1 MRKIIFTFAT
11 VLMALM
17 TATSTQ
23 AANQA
28 YAVYTQSSKT
38 LTFKY
43 GTKPSGAYSL
53 NEESETPGWI
63 EAGKEI
69 VKVVFDASFA
79 NARPTNTCEW
89 FNECQKL
96 EEIIGIENLNTSEV
110 KNMCFMFGECI
121 ALKSL
126 DLSSFDTR
134 NVENMVY
141 MFYNTGLTQLD
152 LTSFN
157 TSNVTDMSSMF
168 ADCSNLQT
176 ILVGKGWN
184 LDNVTESV
192 DMFAGCKSLE
202 GCEGTQWDASYT
214 DKTYARG
221 DCGDDEPG
229 YLWLMEAY
237 AYLSQGGEE
246 FHVTEEELE
255 MLPQNSLVFRY
266 DPHKKGMVNDGI
278 TVFDV
283 LDADEPSWSGYAQK
297 NEIQCVAFDYYFSNY
312 RPTTTRCWFIDF
324 TSVSEIIGI
333 ENLNT
338 SEVRDMSSM
347 FESCNHLTNL
357 ELSRFDTRNVQNMR
371 FMFFNTS
378 IKALDLSSFN
388 TSNVTNMES
397 MFCNCSSL
405 ETIDLSSFNTSN
417 VTNMDNMFLWCSAL
431 KSIYVGS
438 DWNTDEV
445 TSSNNMFLYSS
456 SLVGGMGTVYAES
469 NPTDKTYARI
479 DGGTAAP
486 GYLSDAIAYVVFD
499 ENEFVF
505 YYDCKKEIR
514 NLDNEDIVIFDIQA
528 DEEYGRP
535 SWYDFERKQ
544 FVEVLIFDSSFA
556 KYRPTTTRSW
566 FEDFTGLVEISGI
579 ENLNTSEV
587 TDMVSMFWNCQR
599 LKTLDL
605 SSFNTSK
612 VESMHSMFNS
622 CYQLAS
628 LDLSNFDTRN
638 VESMSYMFYG
648 LYTLEELD
656 LSSFNTSKVTKMYCM
671 FSGNGELTTICVG
684 GGWNTKNV
692 TSSDSEYMFQ
702 GCRSLVGGMDTAWAE
717 DNPTDK
723 TYAHIDGGEENPGY
737 FKGPASGI
745 VTSIEAVAD
754 PDKESSAPLYNLQGQ
769 RVSQPVKGQIY
780 IQGGKKIKM

>member
-1 MRKIIFTFAT
+1 MRNIIFTFAT

-17 TATSTQ
+17 TATCTQ

-89 FNECQKL
+89 FNECQRL

-202 GCEGTQWDASYT
+202 GCEGTQWDSSYT

-237 AYLSQGGEE
+237 AYLSPGGEE

-312 RPTTTRCWFIDF
+312 RPTTTCKWFAGF
-324 TSVSEIIGI
+324 EGLSEIKGI

-338 SEVRDMSSM
+338 SEVTDMSFM
-347 FESCNHLTNL
+347 FYGKSELKTLNL
-357 ELSRFDTRNVQNMR
+357 SNFDTG
-371 FMFFNTS
+371 
-378 IKALDLSSFN
+378 
-388 TSNVTNMES
+388 NVTTMAY
-397 MFCNCSSL
+397 MFAWSHL
-405 ETIDLSSFNTSN
+405 KTILVGDGWNIDK
-417 VTNMDNMFLWCSAL
+417 VTNSNDMFYNCEMLEGCKGTKW
-431 KSIYVGS
+431 
-438 DWNTDEV
+438 DE
-445 TSSNNMFLYSS
+445 T
-456 SLVGGMGTVYAES
+456 
-469 NPTDKTYARI
+469 NPTDTTYAHI

-505 YYDCKKEIR
+505 YYDCKKETR

-612 VESMHSMFNS
+612 VESMGSMFNS
-622 CYQLAS
+622 CYQLTS

-638 VESMSYMFYG
+638 VEFMSYMFYG
-648 LYTLEELD
+648 LYILEELD
-656 LSSFNTSKVTKMYCM
+656 LSSFNTSKVTDMYCM
-671 FSGNGELTTICVG
+671 FSGNSELTTICVG
-684 GGWNTKNV
+684 GGWNTDKV
-692 TSSDSEYMFQ
+692 TSSDNMFG

-717 DNPTDK
+717 GNPTDK
-723 TYAHIDGGEENPGY
+723 TYAHIDGGEANPGY

-745 VTSIEAVAD
+745 VTGIEAVIN
-754 PDKESSAPLYNLQGQ
+754 PVEESSAPLYNLQGQ
-769 RVSQPVKGQIY
+769 RVSKPVKGQIY